1 MAQVAPSVG
10 IALTVVFVLVAV
22 FALLGVGLFFFESLG
37 ASMRA
42 QLAAD
47 EEAELARQQPVVVDE
62 EEDQASEAGR
72 V

>member
-1 MAQVAPSVG
+1 MVQVTPSVG

-22 FALLGVGLFFFESLG
+22 FAILGVGLFFFESLG

-42 QLAAD
+42 QRAGD

-62 EEDQASEAGR
+62 DEDQMSETER